1 MGRSVGHDC
10 MGIGLLNLTGQRHL
24 VTSINAA
31 LNRGNIM
38 KTSRDVYDQ
47 QRRIS
52 LKIFANARRF
62 ARIAHPETDG
72 ADLMCH
78 NWGNAESKAV
88 WIRAYKRL
96 NRLHDTYKNLY
107 DLAEHAQHGHKFR
120 PLWCKHCQS

>member
-1 MGRSVGHDC
+1 
-10 MGIGLLNLTGQRHL
+10 
-24 VTSINAA
+24 
-31 LNRGNIM
+31 M
-38 KTSRDVYDQ
+38 KTTRQIYDQ
-47 QRRIS
+47 QRAIS

-96 NRLHDTYKNLY
+96 NRLHDTYKNLH